1 MWHAPRAWWLSTNPY
16 APRRIPPQPSIRSE
30 TLGTVSLRFCCSVS
44 ALIPIASHPK
54 FVLRGIF
61 FELNGR
67 WDSGGFPLREETGG
81 ILVPIQNAWWSR
93 TLYYLFSVRDYGVHP
108 RHSPRTFPLGLLA
121 PRCLGLARF
130 LALPHCGAGARA
142 PAVWGR
148 EGILPPASPRLGRAR
163 PTGSA
168 NPHPRFH
175 IRVFLKIIFFSLLIS
190 SALIRESGRPS
201 GNVRGSNANA
211 LDPVRLITD
220 GLSHPF
226 ARISTLPLLN

>member
-1 MWHAPRAWWLSTNPY
+1 MQSD
-16 APRRIPPQPSIRSE
+16 
-30 TLGTVSLRFCCSVS
+30 VSDIVLF
-44 ALIPIASHPK
+44 LI
-54 FVLRGIF
+54 
-61 FELNGR
+61 
-67 WDSGGFPLREETGG
+67 
-81 ILVPIQNAWWSR
+81 
-93 TLYYLFSVRDYGVHP
+93 VRDYGVHP

-211 LDPVRLITD
+211 LDPPSRSRASPLARTR
-220 GLSHPF
+220 GMRAGSSLELSTCNQNIKMFF
-226 ARISTLPLLN
+226 AF